1 MNGSGR
7 MRKSIFCMIGL
18 EIMEKMLFWFT
29 DGSLVRG
36 HASAHVEMRFH
47 EIYR

>member
-18 EIMEKMLFWFT
+18 EIMEEMLFWFT

-36 HASAHVEMRFH
+36 ACISTRGN
-47 EIYR
+47 EIS